1 MIGKGNTMVN
11 IIVLATNNK
20 NKVRELKELLAG
32 SPVDIKSL
40 AEYGPLPS
48 VVEDGDTFEEN
59 AYKKAYHYAR
69 VLGLPCLADDS
80 GLVVDALDGK
90 PGVHS
95 ARYAGENAT
104 DLEKCDKLLREMKG
118 KENRKAHFA
127 CVLSLATPGGPALTW
142 EGSCEGEITTERHGE
157 SGFGYDPVF
166 YYPEFGK
173 TFAEVSMEE
182 KNRVSHRGRAF
193 AQFAEELD
201 KVMIWLRHR
210 LLEQKPPKP
219 DHKQFEHNDWS
230 EDKMV

>member
-1 MIGKGNTMVN
+1 MAT

-20 NKVRELKELLAG
+20 NKVREIIRLLEGA
-32 SPVDIKSL
+32 PVEIKCL
-40 AEYGPLPS
+40 ADYGPLPT
-48 VVEDGDTFEEN
+48 VEEDGDTFEEN
-59 AYKKAYHYAR
+59 AYKKAHHYAR

-80 GLVVDALDGK
+80 GLVVEALDGK

-104 DLEKCDKLLREMKG
+104 DLEKCDKLLWEMEG
-118 KENRKAHFA
+118 KEDRKARFE

-142 EGSCEGEITTERHGE
+142 EGNCEGIITTERHGE

-166 YYPEFGK
+166 FFPEFGK

-182 KNRVSHRGRAF
+182 KNRVSHRGRALHEF
-193 AQFAEELD
+193 AAEFD
-201 KVMIWLRHR
+201 KVLTWLSHR
-210 LLEQKPPKP
+210 LIEQKPPKP

-230 EDKMV
+230 EDKQI